1 MKCSCVGLQTRDLL
15 ISSPASYGYATEP
28 QIIKI
33 TTSVCQPKVIIKGAL
48 HELNQM
54 VNLMAN
60 HLVKRRHVARDANP
74 RLKLT

>member
-1 MKCSCVGLQTRDLL
+1 MAAAAARYDGGGDGDNWNSEGT
-15 ISSPASYGYATEP
+15 
-28 QIIKI
+28 
-33 TTSVCQPKVIIKGAL
+33 L

-60 HLVKRRHVARDANP
+60 HLVKLRCVARDANP